1 MKILNLKINNFG
13 KLSNKEIKLEDGIN
27 IIYGEN
33 ESGKSTLLKFI
44 MGMFYGLSKNKNG
57 RFIPDYERYTPWDG
71 GEFSGKIS
79 YELDNGEKF
88 EVFRD
93 FKKKNPSIFNE
104 GLEDISKSFNIDKT
118 TGNKFFYDQ
127 TKVDEELFLSTIC
140 SMQEETKLEEKEQLA
155 LVQKMSNLA
164 STGEDNLS
172 FQKIMSKLN
181 KRQIEEIG
189 TNRTQDRPINIIT
202 KRLEEINQEK
212 ENLANFRNKEYTIE
226 EQKQSLEQIVKEQ
239 EKELEL
245 LKELKNLKEQQ
256 QLQKEK
262 IKINEDTI
270 KEYNNKIEKLNK
282 QKNSKDIYIKDNRRT
297 SNKQINKFDEKLN
310 NNQFNEE
317 LNNNEFNN
325 ELNISNVNKE
335 RLIKQEST
343 SKIKKEK
350 LLIVF
355 SIIFV
360 LISII
365 SICAIKND
373 IITAISIVLL
383 IVTLIILGY
392 TQYKKKIGNIKEQNL
407 QNVQNL
413 HIKNE
418 IEILNNSCKKLQE
431 EINVANEKLQREYKE
446 ETEKLRNKYIGII
459 PIKTIDEILGK
470 ESLIYDINV
479 LQNKISD
486 NKIKL
491 HSTKLDK
498 ENILPKLE
506 NLANLEEEYS
516 ALEEQYHEL
525 YNKNEQI
532 NLVKQEVEKAYEI
545 MKKNIT
551 PKFTSNLSKIIEKVS
566 QGKYKNVQFDEAQGM
581 IVEVENGN
589 YMLAKNLS
597 VGTIDQLY
605 LSLRLSAGVDLS
617 NESLPIIL
625 DETFAYWDSKRLEN
639 ILRYLNE
646 EYKNRQII
654 LLTCTNREEEILNK
668 LEINYGKIKL

>member
-13 KLSNKEIKLEDGIN
+13 KLINKEIKLKDGIN

-57 RFIPDYERYTPWDG
+57 KFVPDYERYTPWSG

-79 YELDNGEKF
+79 YELASGEKY

-93 FKKKNPSIFNE
+93 FKKKNPSIYNE
-104 GLEDISKSFNIDKT
+104 DLEDISKSFNIDKT

-140 SMQEETKLEEKEQLA
+140 SVQAETKLEEKEQQA

-172 FQKIMSKLN
+172 FQKIMTKLN

-189 TNRTQDRPINIIT
+189 TNRTTDRPINIVT
-202 KRLEEINQEK
+202 KRLEEINNEK
-212 ENLANFRNKEYTIE
+212 EALADFKNKQYDIE
-226 EQKQSLEQIVKEQ
+226 LEKQTLEQIVKEQ
-239 EKELEL
+239 ESKLDL
-245 LKELKNLKEQQ
+245 LKELRTLQEKR
-256 QLQKEK
+256 QLEKEK

-270 KEYNNKIEKLNK
+270 KEYNKKIENLN
-282 QKNSKDIYIKDNRRT
+282 NKDNET
-297 SNKQINKFDEKLN
+297 KEENAIKQVNKSKINKEK
-310 NNQFNEE
+310 
-317 LNNNEFNN
+317 
-325 ELNISNVNKE
+325 I
-335 RLIKQEST
+335 LI
-343 SKIKKEK
+343 
-350 LLIVF
+350 LAA
-355 SIIFV
+355 IIFI
-360 LISII
+360 LTSII
-365 SICAIKND
+365 SITVIKND
-373 IITAISIVLL
+373 ILIAISVVLEV
-383 IVTLIILGY
+383 VTLITLGY
-392 TQYKKKIGNIKEQNL
+392 TQYSKKLGSIKTEKL
-407 QNVQNL
+407 QNVNNI

-418 IEILNNSCKKLQE
+418 IEVLNNSCKKLE
-431 EINVANEKLQREYKE
+431 EEVNIANEKIEKEYNE

-459 PIKTIDEILGK
+459 PIKTIDDILLK

-498 ENILPKLE
+498 DNIVPKLE
-506 NLANLEEEYS
+506 NLASLEEEYS
-516 ALEEQYHEL
+516 ELEEQYMQL

-532 NLVKQEVEKAYEI
+532 NLVKQEIEKAYEI
-545 MKKNIT
+545 MKKDVT
-551 PKFTSNLSKIIEKVS
+551 PKFTSNLSKIIEKIS
-566 QGKYKNVQFDEAQGM
+566 MGKYKNVQFDETQGM

-605 LSLRLSAGVDLS
+605 LSLRLSAGNDLS
-617 NESLPIIL
+617 LENLPIIL

-639 ILRYLNE
+639 ILKYLNE

-654 LLTCTNREEEILNK
+654 LFTCTDREEKILDK
-668 LEINYGKIKL
+668 LGINFNTVNL